1 MKAAITVRHV
11 GGADAEVLSTVYP
24 VPGLG
29 IVPVNAYLLRARE
42 PVLVDTG
49 AIVFHDE
56 YLDALRSTIDLGE
69 VRWIYL
75 THTDADHIGCLRD
88 VLDAAPRARVVTTFL
103 GLGKL
108 GLHRSLSPERAH
120 LLNPGQ
126 RLSIGDRELCALRPP
141 IFDAPETTAF
151 VDSKTGVLFSSDCFG
166 AVLSA
171 PAENAAD
178 IPPAALREGAVL
190 WATVD
195 SPWLANVPEE
205 AVDAKLAE
213 VRALAPP
220 IVLSSHLPPAFG
232 MLDVLLEH
240 VASARTAAPF
250 VGPDQRALAS
260 ILASLATTAEPAHA
274 HA

>member
-108 GLHRSLSPERAH
+108 GLHRSLPPERAY

-260 ILASLATTAEPAHA
+260 ILASVATTAEPAHA
-274 HA
+274 